1 MCEGRGHSIL
11 GRRVLACG
19 KMNSTSG
26 LFTVGPHLANHAQN
40 VVMEE
45 TVVARIAMPRDTHD
59 VEGGSVAA
67 ITAAGSRPRLLRRL
81 LGEWVRM
88 AVRSQSALSSARPSN
103 WGYWLL
109 LEINY
114 WLH

>member
-67 ITAAGSRPRLLRRL
+67 ITAGSRPRLLRRL
-81 LGEWVRM
+81 LDEWVRL
-88 AVRSQSALSSARPSN
+88 AVRSALSSAAVEL
-103 WGYWLL
+103 GLL
-109 LEINY
+109 VVARN
-114 WLH
+114 